1 MSQIDGASPD
11 RAGPRTRPTMR
22 DVAALARV
30 SLKTVSRVINGESTV
45 DPELA
50 ARVHRAATTL
60 DYRPNLT
67 ARSLRSSDGRT
78 RTIGVVLENV
88 GNPFSSA
95 LHRAVEDIARSR
107 GVAVFA
113 GSVDED
119 PRRERDIALALIAR
133 RVDGLIIV
141 PAGDDQSY
149 LANEQRA
156 GLSLVFADRPPRLL
170 RADTVISDNTAGAQ
184 AAVRHLIAAG
194 HRRIGF
200 LGDLKQIATAAERV
214 AGYVQALSDSG
225 IEFDEDLV
233 RLDLHGIDAARAA
246 ARSLMATARPS
257 ALFTTQ
263 NLITIGAIRALR
275 DLDLHERIALVGFDD
290 FLLAD
295 MLQPAVTVIAQEPAT
310 IGAKACEVLFQR
322 MDGDTSPTQTH
333 TIPTR
338 LIARGS
344 GEIPPTR
351 PTAPRSPRKAN
362 PGRVKSSGSDH
373 RRATARQAKDRDAR

>member
-1 MSQIDGASPD
+1 
-11 RAGPRTRPTMR
+11 MR

-50 ARVHRAATTL
+50 GRVHRAATTL

-67 ARSLRSSDGRT
+67 ARSLRSSDRRT

-119 PRRERDIALALIAR
+119 PRRERELALALIAR

-149 LANEQRA
+149 LATEQRA

-170 RADTVISDNTAGAQ
+170 RADTVVSDNNGGAQ
-184 AAVRHLIAAG
+184 AAVRHLIATG
-194 HRRIGF
+194 HTRIGF
-200 LGDLKQIATAAERV
+200 LGDLRQIATAAERL

-225 IEFDEDLV
+225 IEFDEELV
-233 RLDLHGIDAARAA
+233 RLDLHSIDAAQAA
-246 ARSLMATARPS
+246 ARSLVLGPRPS

-275 DLDLHERIALVGFDD
+275 DLDLHERIALIGFDD
-290 FLLAD
+290 FLLGD
-295 MLQPAVTVIAQEPAT
+295 MLQPPVTVIAQEPAA

-322 MDGDTSPTQTH
+322 MDGDTSPSQTH

-344 GEIPPTR
+344 GEIPPTG
-351 PTAPRSPRKAN
+351 PTAPRSSKKAN

-373 RRATARQAKDRDAR
+373 RRATARHAKDQDAG

>member
-1 MSQIDGASPD
+1 
-11 RAGPRTRPTMR
+11 MR

-88 GNPFSSA
+88 ANPFSSA

-119 PRRERDIALALIAR
+119 PQRERELALALISR

-156 GLSLVFADRPPRLL
+156 GLNLVFADRPPRLL
-170 RADTVISDNTAGAQ
+170 RADAVWSDNRGGAET
-184 AAVRHLIAAG
+184 AVRHLVAAG
-194 HRRIGF
+194 HRRIAF
-200 LGDLKQIATAAERV
+200 LGDLLEIPTAGARY
-214 AGYVQALSDSG
+214 AGYIETLSSAG
-225 IEFDEDLV
+225 IELDPELV
-233 RLDLHGIDAARAA
+233 RLNLHSADAAEAA
-246 ARSLMATARPS
+246 TRDLITAGRPT
-257 ALFTTQ
+257 ALFASQ

-290 FLLAD
+290 ILLAD
-295 MLQPAVTVIAQEPAT
+295 MLQPAVTVIAQDPAA
-310 IGAKACEVLFQR
+310 IGARACEILFQR
-322 MDGDTSPTQTH
+322 MDGDTSPVQTYA
-333 TIPTR
+333 IPTR
-338 LIARGS
+338 LIRRGS
-344 GEIPPTR
+344 GEIPP
-351 PTAPRSPRKAN
+351 AAL
-362 PGRVKSSGSDH
+362 
-373 RRATARQAKDRDAR
+373 RR